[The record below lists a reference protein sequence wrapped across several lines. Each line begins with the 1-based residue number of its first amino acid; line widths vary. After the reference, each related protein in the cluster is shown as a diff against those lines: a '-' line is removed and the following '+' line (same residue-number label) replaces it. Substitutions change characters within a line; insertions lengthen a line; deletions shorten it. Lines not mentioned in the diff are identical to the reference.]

1 MEQPA
6 HRRTVFRRSAS
17 GDGLASERTDPR
29 TVGTDP
35 DYRFTL
41 ANERTFLAW
50 LRTALAL
57 AAGGLAAIH
66 LLPDA
71 FGSEALGLAL
81 LALGFVTAATSFRR
95 WYRSEVAMRL
105 GQPLPPSRL
114 PQFVA
119 YAVAMFAVVAV
130 VLFVIDQAR

>member
-1 MEQPA
+1 M
-6 HRRTVFRRSAS
+6 FSA
-17 GDGLASERTDPR
+17 DPR
-29 TVGTDP
+29 EVGDDP

-66 LLPDA
+66 LIPSA
-71 FGSEALGLAL
+71 FGSEFLGLSL
-81 LALGFVTAATSFRR
+81 LTLGFITAATAYRR

-119 YAVAMFAVVAV
+119 YAVAVFAVIAV
-130 VLFVIDQAR
+130 ILFVVDEAR

>member
-1 MEQPA
+1 VSNGP
-6 HRRTVFRRSAS
+6 RLFGS
-17 GDGLASERTDPR
+17 DPR
-29 TVGTDP
+29 DIGDDP

-50 LRTALAL
+50 VRTALAL

-66 LLPDA
+66 LIPSA
-71 FGSEALGLAL
+71 FGSEFLGVAL
-81 LALGFVTAATSFRR
+81 LALGFVTAATAYRR

-114 PQFVA
+114 PQLVA
-119 YAVAMFAVVAV
+119 YAVAVFAVVAV
-130 VLFVIDQAR
+130 VLFVVDEIR

>member
-1 MEQPA
+1 MA
-6 HRRTVFRRSAS
+6 RTAPQRSWP
-17 GDGLASERTDPR
+17 GRPRTGRSDPR

-50 LRTALAL
+50 VRTALAL

-71 FGSEALGLAL
+71 LGSEALGLAL
-81 LALGFVTAATSFRR
+81 LALGFFTAATSFRR

-105 GQPLPPSRL
+105 GEPLPTSRL

>member
-1 MEQPA
+1 VA
-6 HRRTVFRRSAS
+6 RILGS
-17 GDGLASERTDPR
+17 DPR
-29 TVGTDP
+29 SIGTDP

-66 LLPDA
+66 LIPDA
-71 FGSEALGLAL
+71 YGSEILGLVL
-81 LALGFVTAATSFRR
+81 LLLGFFTAATSYQR

-105 GQPLPPSRL
+105 GQPLPASRL
-114 PQFVA
+114 PQVLA
-119 YAVAMFAVVAV
+119 YALAVFALVAV
-130 VLFVIDQAR
+130 VLSVIDQVR